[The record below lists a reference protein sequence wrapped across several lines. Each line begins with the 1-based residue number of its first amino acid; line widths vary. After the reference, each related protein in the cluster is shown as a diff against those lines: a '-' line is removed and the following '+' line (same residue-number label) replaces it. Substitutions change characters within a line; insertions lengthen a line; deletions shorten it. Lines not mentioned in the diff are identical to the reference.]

1 MSKTKKI
8 YHGKNAKTNNYK
20 NKRIRKSKKS
30 MRGGDLTQEDQ
41 ETLRGHQFNDA
52 EIANLNQL
60 NIPMNIINEAIAYY
74 HDNSHQIIIN
84 IAKQLNENGLQNDS
98 GNASSLLHDSDL
110 HADNNLNV
118 SDDNIPAIPHADND
132 IHDLNDSVNTTF
144 DGEQSFDGGK
154 RRRRRHRSKKNK
166 MRGGRCYGNGIGSN
180 SYDPNYS
187 IYNTNMLKLFPYK
200 T

>member
-20 NKRIRKSKKS
+20 NKRMRKSKKY

-41 ETLRGHQFNDA
+41 ETLRGHQFNDH
-52 EIANLNQL
+52 EITNLNQL

-84 IAKQLNENGLQNDS
+84 IAKQLNENDVQNDS

-110 HADNNLNV
+110 QADNNLNV

-132 IHDLNDSVNTTF
+132 IHDLGDSVNTTF
-144 DGEQSFDGGK
+144 GDESFNGGK
-154 RRRRRHRSKKNK
+154 RRRHRSKKNK